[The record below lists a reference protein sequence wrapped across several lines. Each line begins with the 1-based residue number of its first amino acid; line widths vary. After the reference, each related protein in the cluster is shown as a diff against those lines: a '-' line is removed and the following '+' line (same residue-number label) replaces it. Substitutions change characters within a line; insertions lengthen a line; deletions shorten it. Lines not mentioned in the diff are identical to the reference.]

1 MALYR
6 LLIALVAPL
15 LLARLVWRVL
25 RGHEELADLDER
37 LGGGAAGEEGPIW
50 LHAASN
56 GELASAR
63 PLIDALLHAAPEV
76 HLLITV
82 NTVTAKD
89 LAQSWREPRISAR
102 LAPLDL
108 NLCLKRFAARHT
120 PRALIV
126 IENELWPNRL
136 TMAARTGPVFIFG
149 ARMSAQSAE
158 RWRQLGIGEGLMGQI
173 TALSAQ
179 DETSEAGFASLG
191 VARDRILPRVNLKR
205 SVSLAQ
211 PETTLDW
218 PRADTVLAA
227 STHEGEEELV
237 LDAYC
242 TALAE
247 RPSLRLILAPRH
259 PRRAAEIADLILRRD
274 LDFTSRSLAQPA
286 TGQVFLA
293 DTMGEMAN
301 WYASAGICII
311 GGTFAPKGG
320 HTPFEPA
327 RFGCALIHGPDIG
340 NFREVFGAL
349 DSASAAR
356 PVTSNTDLAAA
367 LVALDAAT
375 QSRLSEAA
383 NTVIEQLSGETG
395 PEFLAGQVL
404 DALH

>member
-6 LLIALVAPL
+6 LLIALLAPFM
-15 LLARLVWRVL
+15 LARLLWRVL
-25 RGHEELADLDER
+25 RGHEDLADLAER
-37 LGGGAAGEEGPIW
+37 LGGGAAGDEGPIW

-63 PLIDALLHAAPEV
+63 PLIDALLQAAPEV

-89 LAQSWREPRISAR
+89 LAQSWREPRIEAR

-108 NLCLKRFAARHT
+108 NFCLKRFVTRHS

-136 TMAARTGPVFIFG
+136 TMAAQAGLPVFIFG

-158 RWRQLGIGEGLMGQI
+158 RWRQFGTGGLMSNI

-179 DETSEAGFASLG
+179 DETSEAGFAALG
-191 VARDRILPRVNLKR
+191 VARDRILPRINLKR

-218 PRADTVLAA
+218 PRAETVLAA
-227 STHEGEEELV
+227 STHEGEEALI

-242 TALAE
+242 EALAE
-247 RPSLRLILAPRH
+247 RPTLRLILAPRH
-259 PRRAAEIADLILRRD
+259 PRRAAEIADLILQRD
-274 LDFTSRSLAQPA
+274 LDFTSRSLEQPA
-286 TGQVFLA
+286 IGQVFLA

-327 RFGCALIHGPDIG
+327 RFGCALLHGPDIG
-340 NFREVFGAL
+340 NFREVFNAL
-349 DSASAAR
+349 DAASAAR
-356 PVTSNTDLAAA
+356 TVADSSDLAAA
-367 LVALDAAT
+367 LVTLDKDAQSRFAVAAAT
-375 QSRLSEAA
+375 
-383 NTVIEQLSGETG
+383 TIEQLSGETG
-395 PEFLAGQVL
+395 PEFLAAQVL

>member
-6 LLIALVAPL
+6 LLIALLAPFM
-15 LLARLVWRVL
+15 LARLLWRVL
-25 RGHEELADLDER
+25 RGHEDLADLAER
-37 LGGGAAGEEGPIW
+37 LGGGAAGDEGPIW

-63 PLIDALLHAAPEV
+63 PLIDALLQAAPEA

-89 LAQSWREPRISAR
+89 LAQSWREPRIEAR

-108 NLCLKRFAARHT
+108 NVCLKRFVTRHS

-136 TMAARTGPVFIFG
+136 TMAAQAGLPVFIFG

-158 RWRQLGIGEGLMGQI
+158 RWRQFGTGELMGHI

-179 DETSEAGFASLG
+179 DETSEAGFAALG
-191 VARDRILPRVNLKR
+191 VARDRILPRINLKR

-218 PRADTVLAA
+218 PRTETVLAA
-227 STHEGEEELV
+227 STHEGEEALI

-242 TALAE
+242 EALAE
-247 RPSLRLILAPRH
+247 RPTLRLILAPRH
-259 PRRAAEIADLILRRD
+259 PRRAAEIADLILQRD
-274 LDFTSRSLAQPA
+274 LDFTSRSLEQPA
-286 TGQVFLA
+286 IGQVFLA

-311 GGTFAPKGG
+311 GGSFAPKGG

-340 NFREVFGAL
+340 NFREVFNAL
-349 DSASAAR
+349 DAASAAR
-356 PVTSNTDLAAA
+356 TVADSSDLAAA
-367 LVALDAAT
+367 LVTLDKDAQSRFAVAAAT
-375 QSRLSEAA
+375 
-383 NTVIEQLSGETG
+383 TIEQLSGETG
-395 PEFLAGQVL
+395 PEFLAAQVL